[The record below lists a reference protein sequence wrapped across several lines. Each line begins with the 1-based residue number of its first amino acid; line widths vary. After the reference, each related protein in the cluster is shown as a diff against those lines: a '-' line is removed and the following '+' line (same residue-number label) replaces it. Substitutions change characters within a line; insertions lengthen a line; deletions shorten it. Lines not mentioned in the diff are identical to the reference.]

1 MTRFSRRRRGETVAD
16 AAPFVPTVGEGGVIQ
31 VCHPQ
36 WRGVRSSAIAF
47 GDPILESPDLN
58 ALIPRI
64 GELRDA
70 GVATIVI
77 QGWPPGSAPFARAA
91 QAEGMDVRAVSHS
104 APTQHGV
111 DSGEAEAVAG
121 ALELLSVGVLTRF
134 GTVKAG
140 LREAYASL
148 GHTVDHV
155 PNRVPEV
162 SGVTSRRHDGGTHA
176 GVFLFP
182 MWRKNVATQILA
194 ARTLGWTPHVMADP
208 NVPYLSKRDFV
219 AHGEIKRDDF
229 LPLMAS
235 MDINLNVTLSECHP
249 MMPMESYRLGV
260 PCLMSRTSDLF
271 AANEELWELTTV
283 DRIDDPS
290 AIATAAKRL
299 SADKDRAVELANLEL
314 DTVDAA
320 ARSAWWA
327 FTGRS
332 SD

>member
-1 MTRFSRRRRGETVAD
+1 
-16 AAPFVPTVGEGGVIQ
+16 
-31 VCHPQ
+31 
-36 WRGVRSSAIAF
+36 VRSSAIAF
-47 GDPILESPDLN
+47 GDPILETPDLN

-64 GELRDA
+64 AELRDA

-77 QGWPPGSAPFARAA
+77 QGWPPGSEPFARAA
-91 QAEGMDVRAVSHS
+91 HAGGMDVRAVSHS

-111 DSGEAEAVAG
+111 DAGEAEAVAA
-121 ALELLSVGVLTRF
+121 ALELLSAGVLTRF

-140 LREAYASL
+140 LQEAYASL

-155 PNRVPEV
+155 PNRVPDV
-162 SGVTSRRHDGGTHA
+162 SGVTARRHDSGINA

-208 NVPYLSKRDFV
+208 NVPYLTHRDFV
-219 AHGEIKRDDF
+219 AHGELRRDDF

-235 MDINLNVTLSECHP
+235 MDVNLNVTLSECHP

-271 AANEELWELTTV
+271 AGNEELWGLTTV

-290 AIATAAKRL
+290 AIAAAAKRL
-299 SADKDRAVELANLEL
+299 LEDMDRAVELANVEL
-314 DTVDAA
+314 DEVDAA
-320 ARSAWWA
+320 ARSAWRG

-332 SD
+332 PE